1 MPIYFKSNDI
11 VVPGDVIAEGDFRPF
26 QGTYKIGK
34 KIIAEFVGIVYI
46 KENKIRV
53 VPLEGVYYP
62 REGDKV
68 IGKIVDYS
76 IVSWQVDIN
85 APYYARL
92 DASDYFTK
100 PIDPAKVSIK
110 EHLDIGDL
118 VYAEIIKAERATN
131 VQLVANRRGLGKLE
145 GGALVQVS
153 PKKIPR
159 ILGKNRSMIKMI
171 RELTKSKI
179 IVGHNG
185 YIWVKA
191 NDKKTEITII
201 EVIKKIEKESHIPGL
216 TERVRGFLT
225 KKLNLE
231 DDQNDRR
238 KTETTG

>member
-11 VVPGDVIAEGDFRPF
+11 VVPGDVIAEGDFKAF
-26 QGTYKIGK
+26 QGAYKLGK

-46 KENKIRV
+46 RENKIKV

-92 DASDYFTK
+92 DASDYFTR
-100 PIDPAKVSIK
+100 PIDPSKVSIK
-110 EHLDIGDL
+110 EHLDVGDII
-118 VYAEIIKAERATN
+118 YAEIVKAERATN
-131 VQLVANRRGLGKLE
+131 VQLIANRRGLGKLE
-145 GGALVQVS
+145 GGAIVQVS

-171 RELTKSKI
+171 RELTNSKI

-191 NDKKTEITII
+191 NDRITEVTII
-201 EVIKKIEKESHIPGL
+201 EVIKKIEKESHVPGL
-216 TERVRGFLT
+216 TERVRSFLIE
-225 KKLNLE
+225 KLNLE
-231 DDQNDRR
+231 VDQDGRR
-238 KTETTG
+238 KAETTG